1 MALNLTQGAAREA
14 IAAADVAALRRG
26 GVLVADPRRERPR
39 YFDGRFLAARDL
51 IRDQQYFLTREADL
65 GRAAGSGVA
74 HGLQVEAGAT
84 PQSLRLAAGQGI
96 TPAGELVLLPED
108 LPLNLADIPQ
118 AEQLSA
124 RFGLGRLP
132 VAPMRSRT
140 GLFILA
146 LRPVEFT
153 ANPVGAY
160 PTSLTGARSVEDGD
174 VIEATAVVLVP
185 WQDDGAADALDA
197 RRGRAARSVFTQDGS
212 AATSANLLPLAMLAL
227 QGNSLVWLDQAMV
240 RRELGADRGD
250 LPGLGFSPRTLRLA
264 HLLQHQDHLA
274 DVVAQFNGR
283 PFAAATQF
291 PALPPAGPLPPGV
304 INPVDFTQRYFPPE
318 VDVDFSII
326 PEDELPA
333 LVEESLALPPID
345 FLASEAALDLTAV
358 LLLAPVPRAD
368 FRSVLARLSSR
379 SRPLKPA
386 APNRLAQ
393 HKPLQ
398 ILQRLRLPLALDVAD
413 PANPSDA
420 EWMRLA
426 RLPTLW
432 FVRRRNLAYRD
443 DLAGAPVAVSG
454 RNERLVEDEVRERI
468 TTLGLGDALNRV
480 LGAASSQA
488 VAGVF
493 SLLAT
498 PQLVASATLTAAS
511 LGALAARIAPAA
523 ADLAGAAVGGASAAD
538 AATPAGIARADV
550 LAVSAEMAGGTA
562 GRGLARLAQASP
574 RPVSRSALINLA
586 SNDAW
591 RRLDAAALAAAP
603 ALLPQLANRLRRGA
617 AAERAVDPVPAATA
631 AAREAVAAREARGA
645 RTAPAAQTGTP
656 GTPGTSGTPG
666 RTAKAAKPG
675 LAAAAAA
682 PGAQPAPAADA
693 AQPGRA
699 PTPAEAA
706 RSAVAAKSAKSAKS
720 AKAVK
725 PAKALK
731 SAKRP
736 PVAGGGSA

>member
-14 IAAADVAALRRG
+14 IAAADVATLRRG
-26 GVLVADPRRERPR
+26 GVLVDDPRRERPR

-51 IRDQQYFLTREADL
+51 IRDQQYFLAREADL

-74 HGLQVEAGAT
+74 SGLHVQAGST
-84 PQSLRLAAGQGI
+84 PQSLQLSAGQGI
-96 TPAGELVLLPED
+96 TPAGELVLLPHD
-108 LPLNLADIPQ
+108 LPLNLSDIPQ
-118 AEQLSA
+118 TEQLSA

-132 VAPMRSRT
+132 AAPLRSRT
-140 GLFILA
+140 GLFVLA

-160 PTSLTGARSVEDGD
+160 PTSLTGARTVEDGD

-197 RRGRAARSVFTQDGS
+197 RRGRAARTIFTQDGS

-227 QGNSLVWLDQAMV
+227 QGNSLVWLDEAML

-250 LPGLGFSPRTLRLA
+250 LPGLGFSPRALRLA

-274 DVVAQFNGR
+274 DVVAQLHGR

-291 PALPPAGPLPPGV
+291 PALPPAGPLPPGA
-304 INPVDFTQRYFPPE
+304 INPADFTQRYFPPE

-333 LVEESLALPPID
+333 LVEESLALPAID

-358 LLLAPVPRAD
+358 LVLAPVPRAE

-379 SRPLKPA
+379 SRLLKPA

-393 HKPLQ
+393 QKPLQ
-398 ILQRLRLPLALDVAD
+398 ILQRLRLPLPLDVAD

-420 EWMRLA
+420 EWIRLA
-426 RLPTLW
+426 RLPSLW

-443 DLAGAPVAVSG
+443 DLAGAPVALSG
-454 RNERLVEDEVRERI
+454 RNERLVEDEVRARVNA
-468 TTLGLGDALNRV
+468 LGLGQALDRV

-488 VAGVF
+488 AAGVF
-493 SLLAT
+493 SLLAR
-498 PQLVASATLTAAS
+498 PQLAASATLTAAS
-511 LGALAARIAPAA
+511 LGALAARIAPVAV
-523 ADLAGAAVGGASAAD
+523 AGGVSGGVGAEAVGGD
-538 AATPAGIARADV
+538 AGAVPSAGIARADV
-550 LAVSAEMAGGTA
+550 LAVGAEIAAGST
-562 GRGLARLAQASP
+562 GRGLARLEQASP
-574 RPVSRSALINLA
+574 RPVTRTALINLS

-591 RRLDAAALAAAP
+591 RRLDAAAVGAAPEALPSLAA
-603 ALLPQLANRLRRGA
+603 RLRRGA
-617 AAERAVDPVPAATA
+617 AAERAVTPVPA
-631 AAREAVAAREARGA
+631 G
-645 RTAPAAQTGTP
+645 P
-656 GTPGTSGTPG
+656 
-666 RTAKAAKPG
+666 AKAAATAKPMAN
-675 LAAAAAA
+675 AAAKAAVKPTTQA
-682 PGAQPAPAADA
+682 TTRPTTRPTASQPAK
-693 AQPGRA
+693 A
-699 PTPAEAA
+699 P
-706 RSAVAAKSAKSAKS
+706 

-725 PAKALK
+725 P
-731 SAKRP
+731 SP
-736 PVAGGGSA
+736 

>member
-14 IAAADVAALRRG
+14 IAAADVTLLRRG
-26 GVLVADPRRERPR
+26 GVLVEDPRRERPR

-96 TPAGELVLLPED
+96 TPAGELVLLPQD

-124 RFGLGRLP
+124 RFGIGRLP
-132 VAPMRSRT
+132 AAPMRSRT

-160 PTSLTGARSVEDGD
+160 PSSLTGARTVEDGD

-227 QGNSLVWLDQAMV
+227 QGNSLVWLDEAMV

-250 LPGLGFSPRTLRLA
+250 LPGLGFSPRALRLA

-304 INPVDFTQRYFPPE
+304 INPVDFSQRYFPPE

-393 HKPLQ
+393 QKPLQ
-398 ILQRLRLPLALDVAD
+398 ILQRLRLPLPLDVAD

-454 RNERLVEDEVRERI
+454 RNEQLVENEVRERI
-468 TTLGLGDALNRV
+468 STLGLGDALTRV

-488 VAGVF
+488 AAAVF

-511 LGALAARIAPAA
+511 LGALAARIAPLA
-523 ADLAGAAVGGASAAD
+523 ADEAGGSISGASAGAAAA
-538 AATPAGIARADV
+538 PAGINRADV
-550 LAVSAEMAGGTA
+550 LAVGAELAGGTA
-562 GRGLARLAQASP
+562 GRGLTRLAQASP
-574 RPVSRSALINLA
+574 RPVTRSALINLA

-603 ALLPQLANRLRRGA
+603 AVLPQLATRLRRGA
-617 AAERAVDPVPAATA
+617 APERAAVPVPPATRDA
-631 AAREAVAAREARGA
+631 LAARSALAARA
-645 RTAPAAQTGTP
+645 
-656 GTPGTSGTPG
+656 GTPG
-666 RTAKAAKPG
+666 RAAKAGSAAATPAAGAQPAAVTAAAQPGKALKPAKATRSAKAAEAARVARAAKAAK
-675 LAAAAAA
+675 A
-682 PGAQPAPAADA
+682 
-693 AQPGRA
+693 
-699 PTPAEAA
+699 
-706 RSAVAAKSAKSAKS
+706 
-720 AKAVK
+720 
-725 PAKALK
+725 
-731 SAKRP
+731 P

>member
-14 IAAADVAALRRG
+14 IAAADVALLRRG
-26 GVLVADPRRERPR
+26 GVLVDDPRRERPR

-51 IRDQQYFLTREADL
+51 IRDQQYFLAREADL

-74 HGLQVEAGAT
+74 SGLHVQAGST
-84 PQSLRLAAGQGI
+84 PQSLRLSAGQGI
-96 TPAGELVLLPED
+96 TPAGELVLLPHD

-118 AEQLSA
+118 TEQLSA

-132 VAPMRSRT
+132 VAPLRSRT
-140 GLFILA
+140 GLFVLA

-153 ANPVGAY
+153 AHPVGAY
-160 PTSLTGARSVEDGD
+160 PTSLTGARTVEDGD

-197 RRGRAARSVFTQDGS
+197 RRGRAARTIFTQDGS

-227 QGNSLVWLDQAMV
+227 QGNHLVWLDEAML

-250 LPGLGFSPRTLRLA
+250 LPGLGFSPRALRLA

-274 DVVAQFNGR
+274 DVVAQLHGR

-333 LVEESLALPPID
+333 LVEESLALPAID

-358 LLLAPVPRAD
+358 LVLAPVPRAE

-379 SRPLKPA
+379 SRLLKPA

-393 HKPLQ
+393 QKPLQ
-398 ILQRLRLPLALDVAD
+398 ILQRLRLPLPLDVAD

-426 RLPTLW
+426 RLPSLW

-443 DLAGAPVAVSG
+443 DLAGAPVALSG
-454 RNERLVEDEVRERI
+454 RNERLVEDEVRARVNA
-468 TTLGLGDALNRV
+468 LGLGQALDRV

-488 VAGVF
+488 AAGVF
-493 SLLAT
+493 SLLAR
-498 PQLVASATLTAAS
+498 PQLAASATLTAAS
-511 LGALAARIAPAA
+511 LGALAARIAPVAA
-523 ADLAGAAVGGASAAD
+523 AGGVSGGVGAEAVGGDASAV
-538 AATPAGIARADV
+538 PSAGIARADV
-550 LAVSAEMAGGTA
+550 LAVGAEIAAGTT
-562 GRGLARLAQASP
+562 GRGLARLEQASP
-574 RPVSRSALINLA
+574 RPVTRTALINLS

-591 RRLDAAALAAAP
+591 RRLDAAALGAAP
-603 ALLPQLANRLRRGA
+603 EALPSLAARLRRGA
-617 AAERAVDPVPAATA
+617 AAERAVAPVPAGPAKA
-631 AAREAVAAREARGA
+631 AATVKPTANAAAKAAVQPATPAATKSTTKPTNRPTTRPAARQ
-645 RTAPAAQTGTP
+645 PAKAA
-656 GTPGTSGTPG
+656 
-666 RTAKAAKPG
+666 AKAAKPS
-675 LAAAAAA
+675 
-682 PGAQPAPAADA
+682 P
-693 AQPGRA
+693 
-699 PTPAEAA
+699 
-706 RSAVAAKSAKSAKS
+706 
-720 AKAVK
+720 
-725 PAKALK
+725 
-731 SAKRP
+731 
-736 PVAGGGSA
+736 